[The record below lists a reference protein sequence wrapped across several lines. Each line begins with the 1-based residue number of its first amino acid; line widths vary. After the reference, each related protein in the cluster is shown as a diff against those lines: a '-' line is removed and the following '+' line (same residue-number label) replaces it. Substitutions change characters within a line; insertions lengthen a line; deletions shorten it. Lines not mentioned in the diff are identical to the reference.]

1 METRQKEIL
10 KTLTSFIVLFVLYH
24 LAEYMIV
31 FKNHVAGFFIFQFF
45 FFLSAW
51 VLGNRNQKNGFDF
64 WMLSFSKLKT
74 KHFLIGLI
82 LGLILYGVPYI
93 ISLSL
98 GIESISKI
106 PTLTDI
112 LKASIPFSIGV
123 LFSSFS
129 EDILTRGTVFSLLN
143 GKAKTG
149 WIIFISSTLY
159 LLNHIYR
166 LNDGLETLSYL
177 FLLGVLFVIPLI
189 ITKKLWITGFMHW
202 SGNTFFFVSHNVIQ
216 TDSKL
221 NDITPNQIFIIW
233 ILILIP
239 VVWFYFR
246 RFKSWLI

>member
-31 FKNHVAGFFIFQFF
+31 FKNHVAGFFIFQFL

-51 VLGNRNQKNGFDF
+51 VLGNWNQKNGFDF
-64 WMLSFSKLKT
+64 WMLSFSKLKA

-149 WIIFISSTLY
+149 WIILISSTLY

-221 NDITPNQIFIIW
+221 NSITPNQIFILW

>member
-10 KTLTSFIVLFVLYH
+10 KTSISFIVLFVLYH

-31 FKNHVAGFFIFQFF
+31 FKNHVAGFFIFQFL

-51 VLGNRNQKNGFDF
+51 VLGNWNQKNGFDF
-64 WMLSFSKLKT
+64 WMLSFSKLKA

-112 LKASIPFSIGV
+112 LKAGIPFSIGV

-129 EDILTRGTVFSLLN
+129 EDLLTRGTVFSLLT

-189 ITKKLWITGFMHW
+189 ITKNLWITGFMHW

-216 TDSKL
+216 TESKL
-221 NDITPNQIFIIW
+221 NSITPNQIFIIW

-246 RFKSWLI
+246 RFKSRLI